1 MRKILGTVVKNPV
14 FSNLL
19 MVFLLVAGLLSALRM
34 PREVFPEFS
43 LGLITISV
51 PYPGASPDEV
61 EEGICTKLEN
71 ELDGIDG
78 ISKVTSTSIEG
89 MGNVLI
95 EVESG
100 FDIYLVKDEVK
111 SAVDRITTFP
121 KDSEEP
127 QVKEI
132 VNKRAVGSIALYGNA
147 PERTLKEVA
156 REIKDELLAFPDI
169 SQVAISGVRDYE
181 ISIEVSDK
189 SLQRYGLTF
198 GQVAA
203 AVRGASLDLPGGKIR
218 TRREE
223 IVIRTKGQK
232 YTGEEYRNIVVL
244 AGQGGSVVRLHEIA
258 QISDGFVE
266 DARSARFNGEPAAMI
281 EVFKT
286 PSQDVVKIS
295 ARIQKYLKKKNKTLT
310 SGLHLDSW
318 WDNSKIVLDRLNLL
332 IKNGVIGLVLVFF
345 SLWFFLDIRL
355 SFWVAMGIPVSF
367 AGALWIMKETGQ
379 TVNMLS
385 MFALLMVI
393 GMIVDDAIVIGENV
407 YTHIMEGSKPWD
419 AAINGSAEVVIPVI
433 ASTAT
438 TVAAFYPLFMVS
450 GIMGKFIRVIPMA
463 VISCLLASLLE
474 AIIILPVHLRHTAIV
489 PYNPELPLWRRLPK
503 LLRLYVNG
511 VNDFVAHKIYA
522 PVYRMALQ
530 HRGILISISIAIVMF
545 TIGFVKGGFVN
556 FVFFPKGE
564 EEVIYARLAYPY
576 GTPLEVTG
584 KAVEKIESA
593 VWKMNE
599 AFSLNSNEKV
609 VEKLASML
617 GEWSGRDRE
626 YGTHAGQ
633 VSLKLVSSEARTIG
647 SEKIKAAWRDA
658 VGEIPGIDSLT
669 FETPRHGPGGK
680 PVDIVLLGKNFDALR
695 KATDEVKGFLA
706 EYPGLFDIQ
715 SSFRPGKRELKVSL
729 KDHASNLGLTL
740 KDVATQLREG
750 FYGTEVLKVQR
761 GANDIKVMV
770 RYPASERSSLENLS
784 SIKIRTPGGLELPFE
799 AVVDYT
805 IEPGYAKITRE
816 NGFRDIHVTSD
827 LDESQNNARKIVQD
841 IKKKYMPMLRAKY
854 PSVLFRFEGQ
864 EKESRRTMGDL
875 LSGAALAMLAMY
887 GIIAVMFKSYSQPL
901 IIMFSIPFGV
911 VGAVMGHWLLGRDLS
926 IMSFFGIVALAG
938 IVVNDSLVLVD
949 FINNSVKSG
958 KSVWDSVSS
967 AGLARFRAV
976 MLTSVTTVAG
986 LLPLIMEK
994 SFQAQFLIPMA
1005 ISLSFGLIFSTF
1017 VTLFIVPSLYLILN
1031 DVKRVFRWLISGRM
1045 PEREEVEPSALS
1057 DFAQ

>member
-1 MRKILGTVVKNPV
+1 MREILRTVVKNPV

-19 MVFLLVAGLLSALRM
+19 MVFLLLAGLLSALRM

-43 LGLITISV
+43 LDLITITV

-61 EEGICTKLEN
+61 EEGICAKLEN

-89 MGNVLI
+89 MGSVLI

-100 FDIYLVKDEVK
+100 ADSYRVKDDVK

-121 KDSEEP
+121 NDSEEP

-132 VNKRAVGSIALYGNA
+132 VNKRSVGSIALYGNA

-156 REIKDELLAFPDI
+156 REIKDELLAFSEI
-169 SQVAISGVRDYE
+169 SQVIISGVRDYE
-181 ISIEVSDK
+181 ISIEVSEK

-198 GQVAA
+198 DQVAA
-203 AVRGASLDLPGGKIR
+203 AVRGGSLDLPGGKIR
-218 TRREE
+218 TKHEE

-232 YTGEEYRNIVVL
+232 YTGEEYRDIVVL
-244 AGQGGSVVRLHEIA
+244 AGRDGSVVRLHEIA
-258 QISDGFVE
+258 KITDGFVE
-266 DARSARFNGEPAAMI
+266 DARLARFNGESAAMI

-295 ARIQKYLKKKNKTLT
+295 SRIQKYVKNKTLS
-310 SGLHLDSW
+310 SGLHLETW
-318 WDNSKIVLDRLNLL
+318 WDSSKVVRDRLNLL

-393 GMIVDDAIVIGENV
+393 GMIVDDAIVIGENI
-407 YTHIMEGSKPWD
+407 YTHIMKGSKPWD
-419 AAINGSAEVVIPVI
+419 AAVNGSAEVAMPVV
-433 ASTAT
+433 ASTVT
-438 TVAAFYPLFMVS
+438 TLAAFYPLFMVS

-463 VISCLLASLLE
+463 VIASLLASLLE
-474 AIIILPVHLRHTAIV
+474 AILILPVHLRHTEIV
-489 PYNPELPLWRRLPK
+489 QYSPELALWRRLPK
-503 LLRLYVNG
+503 LLRLYVNNL
-511 VNDFVAHKIYA
+511 NDFVTYKLYA
-522 PVYRMALQ
+522 PLYRTTLR
-530 HRGILISISIAIVMF
+530 HRGILISLSLSLLMF
-545 TIGFVKGGFVN
+545 TAGFVKGGFVD

-576 GTPLEVTG
+576 GTPVEVTE
-584 KAVEKIESA
+584 KAVKRIESA
-593 VWKMNE
+593 AWKMDKTFKSKNNE
-599 AFSLNSNEKV
+599 NV
-609 VEKLASML
+609 VEKVSAML
-617 GEWSGRDRE
+617 GEWSGRERE

-633 VSLKLVSSEARTIG
+633 VSLKLVSSEDRNIG
-647 SEKIKAAWRDA
+647 SEKVKAAWREA

-680 PVDIVLLGKNFDALR
+680 PLDIMFLGKSFDVLR
-695 KATDEVKGFLA
+695 KATDEVKRILTS
-706 EYPGLFDIQ
+706 YPGLFDIK
-715 SSFRPGKRELKVSL
+715 SSFRPGKRELKVRL
-729 KDHASNLGLTL
+729 KDYASNLGLTL
-740 KDVATQLREG
+740 RDVATQLRQG
-750 FYGTEVLKVQR
+750 FYGTEALRIQR
-761 GANDIKVMV
+761 GTDDIKVMI
-770 RYPASERSSLENLS
+770 RYPASERSSLENLN
-784 SIKIRTPGGLELPFE
+784 SIKIRTPGGLELPFGE
-799 AVVDYT
+799 VADYS
-805 IEPGYAKITRE
+805 IEPGYSKITRE

-827 LDESQNNARKIVQD
+827 LDESRNNARKIVQD

-854 PSVLFRFEGQ
+854 PYVLFRFEGQ

-875 LSGAALAMLAMY
+875 MSGAALAMLAIY

-949 FINNSVKSG
+949 FINKSLKSG
-958 KSVWDSVSS
+958 DSVWDSVAS

-986 LLPLIMEK
+986 LSPLIMEK

-1005 ISLSFGLIFSTF
+1005 ISLSFGLMFSTF
-1017 VTLFIVPSLYLILN
+1017 VTLFIVPSLYLTLN
-1031 DVKRVFRWLISGRM
+1031 DIKRVLRWLLSGRM
-1045 PEREEVEPSALS
+1045 PEREEVESYALQ